1 MNAAAAIAVVMMVLA
16 LGGCRDGEDGGGG
29 DQELVARHLYM
40 GVACGTGNEVGCDR
54 VAISVQVP
62 SRPDF
67 VVAIVAGHRVRM
79 VDIADRERHRG
90 PFVYEGAIEPEG
102 LLAHGPLAV
111 DAEPGGYWSGSPAV
125 RVPVTIQAVYRHE
138 GIRERRFDDVRL
150 MPGFG

>member
-1 MNAAAAIAVVMMVLA
+1 MNMAPALAVVMMVLA
-16 LGGCRDGEDGGGG
+16 LGGCGGDEDAGGG
-29 DQELVARHLYM
+29 DEELVAQHLYM

-62 SRPDF
+62 SQPDF

-90 PFVYEGAIEPEG
+90 PYVYQGAIEPEG

-111 DAEPGGYWSGSPAV
+111 DAESSGYWSGSPAV
-125 RVPVTIQAVYRHE
+125 RAPVTIQAVYRHE